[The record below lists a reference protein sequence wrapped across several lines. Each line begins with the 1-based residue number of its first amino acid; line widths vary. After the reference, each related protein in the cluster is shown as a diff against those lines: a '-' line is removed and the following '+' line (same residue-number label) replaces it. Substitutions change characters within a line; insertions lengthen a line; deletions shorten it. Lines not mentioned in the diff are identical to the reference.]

1 MDITEVLDP
10 PQRGFQELCVPQGAS
25 AVAVATASPSL
36 PAIDRPS
43 RNDFENET
51 LAQQRASTLRLCEE
65 TVALLALPVWS
76 SFGCAP
82 LHLFKSTNV
91 HRPRQR
97 SRIQPR
103 SYHIK
108 LHHRGL
114 RVNTCGCFTGAA
126 PPSLQQGRHSVRA
139 FATMG

>member
-10 PQRGFQELCVPQGAS
+10 PQRGFQELGVPQGAS

-76 SFGCAP
+76 SFGCATP
-82 LHLFKSTNV
+82 LCTDHGNAPGYNGVPITSNCIS
-91 HRPRQR
+91 QR
-97 SRIQPR
+97 S
-103 SYHIK
+103 
-108 LHHRGL
+108 G
-114 RVNTCGCFTGAA
+114 
-126 PPSLQQGRHSVRA
+126 
-139 FATMG
+139 